1 MLEGLDAIDVHL
13 LELLQNNA
21 RTTNKELAGKVGL
34 SPSACLRRV
43 RALEASGVLRGYRAE
58 VSPRAL
64 GVGLQAMVAL
74 RLRVHAR
81 KSFDQ
86 LRGYLR
92 AQPEVVAVYSLGG
105 ADDLLLHVAVRDSD
119 HLRDLTMD
127 RLATRSEIGHMETN
141 LIFEHERASGL
152 PVLVSSG

>member
-1 MLEGLDAIDVHL
+1 MEGLDAIDVRL
-13 LELLQNNA
+13 VELLQNNA
-21 RTTNKELAGKVGL
+21 RTTNKELAAKVGL

-58 VSPRAL
+58 VDPRAL

-81 KSFDQ
+81 RNFDE
-86 LRGYLR
+86 LR
-92 AQPEVVAVYSLGG
+92 AHLRSLPEVVATYSLGG
-105 ADDLLLHVAVRDSD
+105 ADDLLVHVAVRDSD

-127 RLATRSEIGHMETN
+127 DLATRPEIGHMETN
-141 LIFEHERASGL
+141 LIFEHERAPGL